1 MLLQIRRRL
10 FILAIVLPLVAPLLL
25 AEDRALIVGVEKYKN
40 PLTPPTP
47 GCVADA
53 LAMSE
58 FIKTKFGFAASSIK
72 LLLNEEATA
81 ANIENGLNQWLV
93 AGSRPGDKVF
103 FFYAGHGS
111 QLPDDDHDEED
122 GYDETLAPYDVD
134 PSTGD
139 HEIRDDFFN
148 LIIARLSGRRALFI
162 FDSCH
167 SGTITR
173 EAPSSNGEPVGGG
186 ARYLP
191 RPDQFKALTHPVPGT
206 RGIAVDNYQVVSKP
220 SGTRGLKLGGDYVD
234 TDQLGNLSGI
244 VVISAANENQSAYPL
259 RINGALRGALSYL
272 VVDLQK
278 DELLTIDELK
288 SRLLKQIRLL
298 HQNKL
303 LKGDQQPQ
311 FEVIS
316 AVPLTDKPFFASW
329 EQAPAVALVNPL
341 SSIRIS
347 LSTGEGKTLYRAGEN
362 ISYQISTDAAGYL
375 YLMVFSENDV
385 ATCLFPNEQDADN
398 RISAGTISL
407 PGSSR
412 YSFPVGEPF
421 GRDVTVALLSK
432 ERLNLG
438 EKVNYKWSEVF
449 ERLNLNALQEALG
462 QTKFLKGQRILKS
475 AVPAALTGWQ
485 GAVITVETKNK

>member
-1 MLLQIRRRL
+1 MWLQIGRQL
-10 FILAIVLPLVAPLLL
+10 FIPVIALLLAAPLVQ
-25 AEDRALIVGVEKYKN
+25 AEDRALIIGVDKYQSQ
-40 PLTPPTP
+40 LTPPTP

-58 FIKTKFGFAASSIK
+58 FIKTKFGFAASGIK
-72 LLLNEEATA
+72 ILLNEEATA
-81 ANIENGLNQWLV
+81 ANIENGLNWLV
-93 AGSRPGDKVF
+93 VGSRPGDRVF

-134 PSTGD
+134 PLTGE
-139 HEIRDDFFN
+139 HEIRDDFFS
-148 LIIARLSGRRALFI
+148 LIIARLSGRRAVFI

-173 EAPSSNGEPVGGG
+173 GAPSSNGEPVGGG

-206 RGIAVDNYQVVSKP
+206 RGIAVDNYEVVSKLP
-220 SGTRGLKLGGDYVD
+220 GTRGLKLGGDFVD
-234 TDQLGNLSGI
+234 TDQLGALSGI

-259 RINGALRGALSYL
+259 RINGILRGALSYL
-272 VVDLQK
+272 VINLQK
-278 DELLTIDELK
+278 DNLLTIDELK
-288 SRLLKQIRLL
+288 SRLLKQIAIL
-298 HQNKL
+298 HQNNT

-316 AVPLTDKPFFASW
+316 SVPLSNKPFFATW

-347 LSTGEGKTLYRAGEN
+347 LSTGEGKTLYRAGEA
-362 ISYQISTDAAGYL
+362 ISYQISTDTAGYL
-375 YLMVFSENDV
+375 YLMVFSEKDV
-385 ATCLFPNEQDADN
+385 ATCVFPNEQDSDN

-407 PGSSR
+407 PRSSR

-421 GRDVTVALLSK
+421 GRDVAVALLST

-438 EKVNYKWSEVF
+438 EKENYKWAEVF
-449 ERLNLNALQEALG
+449 DRLNLNALQEALG
-462 QTKFLKGQRILKS
+462 QTSIQKGQRVLSNTAS
-475 AVPAALTGWQ
+475 AAVTGWQ